1 MRITILGGGAGAMT
15 AAYWLAPHHDV
26 TVYQLGWRLG
36 GKGAS
41 GRNPDAGYRIEE
53 HGLHIWMGFY
63 ANAFRMMRAVYG
75 ELNRDPHQPLAT
87 WQDAFKPQTIFT
99 MMEKGADGAWLDEEW
114 IIPTPIKPG
123 EPGDQ
128 TGFGSPCG
136 YHRSLLEWTK
146 DRIEGFLSG
155 RERPTKQ
162 PHNLP
167 EQHVLHLKAL
177 HAALHEA
184 TAHAG
189 PLREPG
195 KPDPEGITHHHTL
208 LRLALEAVQ
217 VLIGVGFDLSRNHL
231 GMQRTLMLVDISV
244 ATLLGMIRD
253 LCGNDWTSIDDQEW
267 RAWMLKNG
275 LHQQSSWCSV
285 VRAMYDIVFAY
296 RDGDATDPSKA
307 DLAAG
312 TTTCAMM
319 RIYLDY
325 YDSVFL
331 KMQAGMGDTIFA
343 PIYQVLS
350 KRGVKFKYFHRL
362 REVVPS
368 ADGQQIDELRIGI
381 QATAKGSYEP
391 LVDVKGLP
399 SWPSVPL
406 YDQLVEGDELREKHI
421 DLEAYDADWPDVA
434 ELVLK
439 HGVDFDHVVFGLSLG
454 AVPFVCP
461 QILQQK
467 ESWRSMVEH
476 VKVVRTQAAQLW
488 LSRCVADMGWPPALD
503 GRCYSERTV
512 FGTFIEPIDTWAD
525 MSQLIPREDWSVPVN
540 NIAYLCGA
548 MKDSDPASEEVPR
561 ELTREMLEKDM
572 SIVWTTSYRD
582 GKFRYDWLAVDE
594 PGATFTD
601 EERFRKQFF
610 RVNTQP
616 TELYVLSVSGST
628 KYRLDPANPG
638 YANLSLAG
646 DWVLNGFAL
655 GCVESA
661 VLGGMK
667 GVQRFCPGMVIVE

>member
-1 MRITILGGGAGAMT
+1 
-15 AAYWLAPHHDV
+15 
-26 TVYQLGWRLG
+26 LGWRLG

-75 ELNRDPHQPLAT
+75 ELNRDPSQPLAT
-87 WQDAFKPQTIFT
+87 WKDAFKPQTVFT
-99 MMEKGADGAWLDEEW
+99 MMEKGADGAWLEDEW
-114 IIPTPIKPG
+114 IVATPIRPG

-136 YHRSLLEWTK
+136 YHRSLLEWAK
-146 DRIEGFLSG
+146 DRIDGFLEG
-155 RERPTKQ
+155 RERHTRK
-162 PHNLP
+162 PHELP
-167 EQHVLHLKAL
+167 EGHVLHLKAL
-177 HAALHEA
+177 HGALHAA
-184 TAHAG
+184 TSHAG
-189 PLREPG
+189 VLREPG
-195 KPDPEGITHHHTL
+195 RPDPPGAQTHHHTL
-208 LRLALEAVQ
+208 LRLALEGVQ
-217 VLIGVGFDLSRNHL
+217 ELIGIGFDLSEKHL
-231 GMQRTLMLVDISV
+231 GMQRLLMLVDISV

-253 LCGNDWTSIDDQEW
+253 LCGHDWTFIDDQEW
-267 RAWMLKNG
+267 RSWMSKNG

-296 RDGDATDPSKA
+296 REGDATDPSKA

-319 RIYLDY
+319 RIYLEY
-325 YDSVFL
+325 YESVFL

-343 PIYQVLS
+343 PIYEVLVR
-350 KRGVKFKYFHRL
+350 RGVKFKFFHRL
-362 REVVPS
+362 REVVP
-368 ADGQQIDELRIGI
+368 AEDGQQIDELRIGV
-381 QATAKGSYEP
+381 QATVKGSYAP

-399 SWPSVPL
+399 SWPSIPF
-406 YDQLVEGDELREKHI
+406 YDQLVEGDQLRERHI
-421 DLEAYDADWPDVA
+421 DLEAYDADWPDVE

-439 HGVDFDHVVFGLSLG
+439 RDTDFDHVVFGLSLG

-461 QILQQK
+461 KILEQK
-467 ESWRSMVEH
+467 EAWRSMVEH

-488 LSRCVADMGWPPALD
+488 LSRNVADMGWPPALD
-503 GRCYSERTV
+503 GRCYGERTV
-512 FGTFIEPIDTWAD
+512 FGTFIEPLDTWAD
-525 MSQLIPREDWSVPVN
+525 MSQLIPREDWAVPVN
-540 NIAYLCGA
+540 NVAYLCGA
-548 MKDSDPASEEVPR
+548 MSDTAAPVEETPR
-561 ELTREMLEKDM
+561 ELTRELLEQHMDL
-572 SIVWTTSYRD
+572 VWTTASKG
-582 GKFRYDWLAVDE
+582 GKFRYDWLCVNE
-594 PGATFTD
+594 PGATLTD
-601 EERFRKQFF
+601 EERFRRQFF

-616 TELYVLSVSGST
+616 TELYVLSVAGST